1 MRHAPCQTTNHQG
14 GLCFEK
20 SSERREGKCF
30 FQIYL
35 GKKFPPK
42 LSQQVFVSE
51 KAYAPDSK
59 SATPLAGQ
67 PFPNIIV
74 SRICPVY
81 QSPYPSGLCLGL
93 SWRNPHLA
101 PRRRWCS
108 LLIKPTSFI
117 DDYGVVS
124 YGPSSLCSTSV
135 PGNSLSEDMLLR
147 VGAAFE
153 AATKWHRIFE
163 PGTRVGSS
171 KTAAV
176 ALP

>member
-124 YGPSSLCSTSV
+124 YWPIESLLYVCARKFFIGRHAPEGRSCV
-135 PGNSLSEDMLLR
+135 RGGHKM
-147 VGAAFE
+147 A
-153 AATKWHRIFE
+153 
-163 PGTRVGSS
+163 
-171 KTAAV
+171 
-176 ALP
+176 